1 MSQNELGPSRSKSGS
16 HAELAQV
23 REQVGILAEQVGR
36 LVDVIAC
43 QDARGQDTALAE
55 EKLEVLETLM
65 WKLHQRQTRL
75 KAAAPG
81 PVDRRKLN

>member
-1 MSQNELGPSRSKSGS
+1 MSRQNDATQST

-75 KAAAPG
+75 KAAAP
-81 PVDRRKLN
+81 VDRRKLN

>member
-1 MSQNELGPSRSKSGS
+1 MNRSNEVAT
-16 HAELAQV
+16 AELAQV

-43 QDARGQDTALAE
+43 QDARGQDTGMAE

-65 WKLHQRQTRL
+65 WKLHRRQSRL
-75 KAAAPG
+75 QAEKR
-81 PVDRRKLN
+81 VLN